1 MINHLDPDKET
12 PPVSPRR
19 APVTSEAPVAEE
31 MTMEELLK
39 ESAPQVRSGGVVTA
53 YVVDVNATGVVVDVG
68 LKVEAVIPLG
78 EFRSLPKPPVVG
90 DTFPVLVKR
99 ASGPEGP
106 SVSFK
111 EARERSNWSHLT
123 QARDSGGPLEGTIV
137 RSVKGGL
144 IVDVG
149 MEAFLPASQVDRR
162 PVKDLSA
169 WMGKKIPVMIVE
181 MDAHKGNVVVSR
193 RKLLEREAAIKR
205 DATLKTLEVGKVLK
219 GTVTSLT
226 AFGAFVDV
234 GGVEGLLRITDV
246 SWGWVGKLSDVLKS
260 GDVIEVKVLK
270 FDPTTGK
277 IGLGRKQLL
286 PKPWDSVEAQCPVG
300 SIQKGK
306 VTSITDFGAFV
317 EVVPGIEGLVHQ
329 SEFSW
334 KDRGVKPKDVVKLGD
349 EVFVYVLSIIK
360 SEEKMALSIK
370 RAGENPWVETA
381 RQFRPGTRVKGVITN
396 MLPVGA
402 FLRLP
407 SGIEGM
413 IRVQDLSWT
422 KTYAHPKEVFTV
434 GQEVEAV
441 VLEVNPTAEKM
452 SLGLKQLTEDPYAAF
467 SVGSV
472 VDAKVSRLTDSGA
485 FLELAPD
492 IEGYVHISEIG
503 AETRLDHPSQ
513 ALNVGD
519 LVTAQVVK
527 NDRKK
532 RRIDLSISKYQR
544 KEEKRL
550 LKQYKATNDGVS
562 LGEVMGWGQ
571 QEDEES
577 GASETS
583 TPSQETQ
590 RPTDAPGS

>member
-1 MINHLDPDKET
+1 M
-12 PPVSPRR
+12 
-19 APVTSEAPVAEE
+19 SEVPVAEE

-39 ESAPQVRSGGVVTA
+39 ESAPQVRSGGLVTA
-53 YVVDVNATGVVVDVG
+53 YVVDVSATGVAVDVG
-68 LKVEAVIPLG
+68 LKVEAVIPLA
-78 EFRSLPKPPVVG
+78 EFRSLPTPPVVG

-106 SVSFK
+106 VVSFK
-111 EARERSNWSHLT
+111 EARDRSQWTHLI
-123 QARDSGGPLEGTIV
+123 QARDAGSTLEGTIV
-137 RSVKGGL
+137 RTVKGGL

-162 PVKDLSA
+162 PVKDLSI
-169 WMGKKIPVMIVE
+169 WVGKKIPVMVIE
-181 MDAHKGNVVVSR
+181 LDTHKGNVVVSR
-193 RKLLEREAAIKR
+193 RKMLDRDAAVKR
-205 DATLKTLEVGKVLK
+205 DATLKTLEVGNVFK

-226 AFGAFVDV
+226 AFGAFVDI

-260 GDVIEVKVLK
+260 GDVIDVKVLK
-270 FDPTTGK
+270 FDPATGK

-286 PKPWDSVEAQCPVG
+286 PKPWDTVDEKCPVG

-306 VTSITDFGAFV
+306 VSSLTDFGAFV

-349 EVFVYVLSIIK
+349 EVYVYILSVSK
-360 SEEKMALSIK
+360 SDEKMALSIK

-381 RQFRPGTRVKGVITN
+381 RQFRPGTRVTGVVTN

-402 FLRLP
+402 FVRLP

-422 KTYAHPKEVFTV
+422 KTYTHPKEVLTV

-452 SLGLKQLTEDPYAAF
+452 SLGIKQLAEDPYAAF
-467 SVGSV
+467 AVGAV
-472 VDAKVSRLTDSGA
+472 VDAKVVRLADNGV
-485 FLELAPD
+485 FLELTPE

-503 AETRLDHPSQ
+503 GETRLDHPSQ
-513 ALNVGD
+513 AVNVGD

-550 LKQYKATNDGVS
+550 LKQYKATSDGVS

-571 QEDEES
+571 PQEES
-577 GASETS
+577 AAPAEQGERPILPAPAVDDTISSPSADVTVQEAPV
-583 TPSQETQ
+583 TPDQ
-590 RPTDAPGS
+590 PA

>member
-1 MINHLDPDKET
+1 M
-12 PPVSPRR
+12 
-19 APVTSEAPVAEE
+19 SEVPVADE

-39 ESAPQVRSGGVVTA
+39 ESAPQVRTGGVVTA
-53 YVVDVNATGVVVDVG
+53 YVVDVSATGVVVDVG
-68 LKVEAVIPLG
+68 LKVEAVIPIG

-111 EARERSNWSHLT
+111 EARERSNWTHLI
-123 QARDSGGPLEGTIV
+123 QARDAGGTLEGTV
-137 RSVKGGL
+137 LRSVKGGL

-162 PVKDLSA
+162 PVKDLSV
-169 WMGKKIPVMIVE
+169 WLGKKIPVMIIE
-181 MDAHKGNVVVSR
+181 MDTHKGNVVVSR

-205 DATLKTLEVGKVLK
+205 DATLKTMEVGKVLK

-246 SWGWVGKLSDVLKS
+246 SWGWVGKLSEVLKS
-260 GDVIEVKVLK
+260 GDVVDVKVLK
-270 FDPTTGK
+270 FDPATGK

-286 PKPWDSVEAQCPVG
+286 PKPWDTAEAQCPVG

-334 KDRGVKPKDVVKLGD
+334 KDRGVKPKEVVKLGD
-349 EVFVYVLSIIK
+349 EVFVYVLSVSK
-360 SEEKMALSIK
+360 AEEKMALSIK

-381 RQFRPGTRVKGVITN
+381 RQFRPGTRVTGVITN

-413 IRVQDLSWT
+413 IRLQDLSWT
-422 KTYAHPKEVFTV
+422 KTYAHPKEVLTV

-452 SLGLKQLTEDPYAAF
+452 SLGIKQRTEDPYAAY
-467 SVGSV
+467 SVGAV
-472 VDAKVSRLTDSGA
+472 VDAKVSRLTDNGA

-503 AETRLDHPSQ
+503 AEARLDHPSQ

-562 LGEVMGWGQ
+562 LGDVMGWGQ
-571 QEDEES
+571 QEEPVAPEP
-577 GASETS
+577 EVPVQEPQPPTS
-583 TPSQETQ
+583 DTPANS
-590 RPTDAPGS
+590 